1 MNTQD
6 FSLINGFP
14 LNQAAL
20 ARMQT
25 AYSIFNALG
34 SIVGDK
40 TIISGCNVVGANTTN
55 GVVYLN
61 GEVFEFRGGSTQ
73 SKVIIKE
80 DVTNLVYKNN
90 NSYPVVKTRY
100 VTFGAG
106 VGAIDWVDFKRG
118 FDTKDIAAG
127 LAGKADQNS
136 FEALADAFVLVYA
149 KMLTIEEGAQKN
161 VQADLAQTDPE
172 AADFVKNQGNY
183 VEILRSGT
191 LAIGNPS
198 GSSLLTVNFEAL
210 PNSNYTVLPTLI
222 SLGDPANDISVS
234 YIIREKTNNS
244 FKVYVRESGNITQ
257 NLALEWTLIPKS

>member
-40 TIISGCNVVGANTTN
+40 TIISGCKVVGANTTN
-55 GVVYLN
+55 GVVYVN

-73 SKVIIKE
+73 SKVIVKE

-90 NSYPVVKTRY
+90 NSYPAVKTRY

-118 FDTKDIAAG
+118 FDTKDIAEG
-127 LAGKADQNS
+127 LANKADQNS
-136 FEALADAFVLVYA
+136 FEALAEAFVLVYA

-161 VQADLAQTDPE
+161 PPGIINYLAKGVFNFGDNPATDSIITVPFE
-172 AADFVKNQGNY
+172 NVGTNQYMVLGCMISN
-183 VEILRSGT
+183 S
-191 LAIGNPS
+191 
-198 GSSLLTVNFEAL
+198 
-210 PNSNYTVLPTLI
+210 SNY
-222 SLGDPANDISVS
+222 SADNDVVWM
-234 YIIREKTNNS
+234 IREKNNS
-244 FKVYVRESGNITQ
+244 FFKLTLRELSGGVQ
-257 NLALEWTLIPKS
+257 NLSFEYMLIPI

>member
-55 GVVYLN
+55 GVVYVN

-73 SKVIIKE
+73 SKVIVKE

-90 NSYPVVKTRY
+90 NSYPAVKTRY

-118 FDTKDIAAG
+118 FDTKDIAEG
-127 LAGKADQNS
+127 LANKADQNS
-136 FEALADAFVLVYA
+136 FEALADAFVLVYE

-161 VQADLAQTDPE
+161 PTGIINYLAKGVFTIGDSPATDSIITVPIQ
-172 AADFVKNQGNY
+172 DVGTNNY
-183 VEILRSGT
+183 MVL
-191 LAIGNPS
+191 
-198 GSSLLTVNFEAL
+198 GSMVSKS
-210 PNSNYTVLPTLI
+210 SNYN
-222 SLGDPANDISVS
+222 SDNDVIWS
-234 YIIREKTNNS
+234 IREKRNTS
-244 FKVYVRESGNITQ
+244 FKITMREVSA
-257 NLALEWTLIPKS
+257 NLQDLDFEYMLIPL